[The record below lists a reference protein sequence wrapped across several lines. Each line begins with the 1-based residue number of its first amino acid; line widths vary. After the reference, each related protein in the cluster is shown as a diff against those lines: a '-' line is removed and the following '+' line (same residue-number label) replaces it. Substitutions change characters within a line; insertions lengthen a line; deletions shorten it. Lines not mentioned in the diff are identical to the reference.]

1 MVPGMEKSAQKMPT
15 TIIYR
20 DGDSERG
27 RVTRDVFKDKE
38 TEEAEE
44 IRAGELTSKGGTEG
58 KRPRQTCR
66 VDGRAEV
73 EK

>member
-27 RVTRDVFKDKE
+27 RVTQDVFKDKE
-38 TEEAEE
+38 TEE

-66 VDGRAEV
+66 VDGRAEM